1 MRNYIAKR
9 FQGSGAALSLDT
21 EALAKYKDII
31 DLSIGD
37 TDFVTDGA
45 IIEAAFRDAKA
56 GHTHYGD
63 PKGDPELIAAVCRAW
78 EEDFGQPLPRDHV
91 LVSASSCLGMAL
103 TMLTILDPGDEVIVF
118 SPYFPMYREQI
129 ELAGGVCVE
138 VPTYASEDYAID
150 EARLRAA
157 VTPHT
162 KAVIF
167 NNPTNPTGMAYGMET
182 MELLARVAKEY
193 DLLIAADE
201 IYTTY
206 LYEGDFRPLRTL
218 PGMAERTITLNSFSK
233 NFLMTGWRVGVILA
247 EPELLNVMNTVNG
260 SLIYTAPS
268 ISQRAALQALAM
280 RKDIREKY
288 VTAYRDR
295 IFYAADRI
303 ERIPYL
309 SLVRPKG
316 TFYLFPGEAGAL
328 QLRHRVEVFR
338 FHRHDPHRHGS
349 LLHLLRLQPVFAP
362 VDLRHQRHGE
372 VHHALHLLGEK
383 PRHLLRHCLG
393 TLDDQLVVYLQQQL
407 RLRRF
412 AAQAVKDAYH
422 GELHHVRRRPLNGH
436 IERDA
441 LAERAGGEVAR
452 RQLGEVAAA
461 VEERFDIAL
470 LLRLLHDLGHIAAHA
485 GKALQIILNILFR
498 LVNAHA
504 DVLRERKGGDAVDD
518 AEVDRLGVRAHL
530 LRHVL
535 HRHAEHL
542 RGRDGV
548 DVLAAEE
555 RPAHR
560 LIVRD
565 VGEQAQLD
573 LAVIRVHED
582 VPALG
587 HEHPPQLAA
596 ERRARGDIL
605 QIRLGG

>member
-1 MRNYIAKR
+1 MKRSYIAKR
-9 FQGSGAALSLDT
+9 FQGSGAGLSLDAD
-21 EALAKYKDII
+21 ALARYKDVI

-37 TDFVTDGA
+37 TDFVTDEA
-45 IIEAAFRDAKA
+45 IINAAFRDAKA

-63 PKGDPELIAAVCRAW
+63 PKGDPELIDAVCRAW
-78 EEDFGQPLPRDHV
+78 EEDFDQRLPRDHV

-103 TMLTILDPGDEVIVF
+103 VMLAILDPGDEVIVF

-157 VTPHT
+157 VTPRT

-316 TFYLFPGEAGAL
+316 TFYLFPG
-328 QLRHRVEVFR
+328 VEKTGLTDKAFCKE
-338 FHRHDPHRHGS
+338 
-349 LLHLLRLQPVFAP
+349 LL
-362 VDLRHQRHGE
+362 
-372 VHHALHLLGEK
+372 
-383 PRHLLRHCLG
+383 
-393 TLDDQLVVYLQQQL
+393 
-407 RLRRF
+407 
-412 AAQAVKDAYH
+412 
-422 GELHHVRRRPLNGH
+422 
-436 IERDA
+436 
-441 LAERAGGEVAR
+441 ERAHVLVSPGSAFGAS
-452 RQLGEVAAA
+452 AAGHF
-461 VEERFDIAL
+461 RIACTV
-470 LLRLLHDLGHIAAHA
+470 GI
-485 GKALQIILNILFR
+485 
-498 LVNAHA
+498 
-504 DVLRERKGGDAVDD
+504 
-518 AEVDRLGVRAHL
+518 DRLKTAFDRM
-530 LRHVL
+530 
-535 HRHAEHL
+535 
-542 RGRDGV
+542 
-548 DVLAAEE
+548 EE
-555 RPAHR
+555 
-560 LIVRD
+560 LSF
-565 VGEQAQLD
+565 
-573 LAVIRVHED
+573 
-582 VPALG
+582 
-587 HEHPPQLAA
+587 
-596 ERRARGDIL
+596 
-605 QIRLGG
+605 